1 MRFSSDCHCNDWSFE
16 SQFTH
21 PLNFAQTVCESDL
34 FLFSLCFESTVAFD
48 ALCMLT
54 KGEKNV
60 LLFVIKLS
68 FYLPVLLLSILLGT
82 FYVGFQY

>member
-54 KGEKNV
+54 KGEKKCFAICDQTV
-60 LLFVIKLS
+60 
-68 FYLPVLLLSILLGT
+68 LGT